1 MLILRRKSGESI
13 AIGQDITITVL
24 DLNEGSVRLAI
35 DAPKS
40 VTILRSELLQAADVN
55 RDAAELSPALARLLE
70 REAKRPI
77 RGKRSARVVKP
88 VKQVNP
94 ADAVNPFGS
103 LSLSDPAGNLPE
115 NSIGDKSG
123 DKSGDKNDA

>member
-40 VTILRSELLQAADVN
+40 VTILRSELLQAADAN

-70 REAKRPI
+70 REANRPI
-77 RGKRSARVVKP
+77 RGKRSARMVKP
-88 VKQVNP
+88 
-94 ADAVNPFGS
+94 ARTVNPFGN
-103 LSLSDPAGNLPE
+103 LTGDLTGNPAENFAGNSSETQTGDFTPE
-115 NSIGDKSG
+115 ASK
-123 DKSGDKNDA
+123 